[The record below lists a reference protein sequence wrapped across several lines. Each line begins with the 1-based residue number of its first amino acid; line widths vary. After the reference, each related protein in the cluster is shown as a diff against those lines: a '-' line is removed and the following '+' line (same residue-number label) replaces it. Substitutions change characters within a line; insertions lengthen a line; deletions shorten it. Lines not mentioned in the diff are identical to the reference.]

1 MICLDKGP
9 VSEYHL
15 QIVPLN
21 HVDTLGKL
29 ETVEVEEIEFI
40 KKQLRNYFEK
50 NSFETII
57 TERYIKLSS

>member
-9 VSEYHL
+9 VTEYHL

-29 ETVEVEEIEFI
+29 ESVEVQEIEMV
-40 KKQLRNYFEK
+40 KKQLRSYFEK
-50 NSFETII
+50 NSYETII
-57 TERYIKLSS
+57 TERYIKLS